1 MSTPDCI
8 LSNTVKTNSKL
19 SGALRLSFEYQGQER
34 TLCKTPK
41 VQSAV
46 RAGKMTEAEA
56 LLTPWYLRKTVKVDG
71 KPKERLFQCAVDNDA
86 AIVAARKLIKGQ
98 SDQPDEFAQFV
109 KQREAKRAVT
119 LAELAV
125 EWKALQM
132 PDERGKARDERA
144 RTNLEQPLR
153 RGLEYL
159 GEKPAVTIEAADM
172 LDFAA
177 ALKKKC
183 IATSQG
189 KDGTRAAD
197 LSLSALS
204 CMCAWA
210 VTARKIAKNP
220 FDGRPKFQDSDDV
233 NHCHE
238 VMPRSDEE
246 WHSILRWFWTIEYKA
261 DNLTSKTEAHK
272 DTLKARVIG
281 AWLCWTGLVGLRP
294 GEPSYL
300 FRHPELT
307 KPPSGEE
314 KRALP
319 YGAIY
324 PSHDGARRMKVFR
337 TKNGQNPAVVIHPI
351 AADFLTTWAAWLD
364 THIRRTTFAAPWFPN
379 PSEPTQPLFTPADKG
394 FYVLRLIRRACQEL
408 KIAECQ
414 AKGFGRA
421 FFVRVQRSQ
430 DEDDPAIALMLGQ
443 SSNGALVR
451 SVYGDPDDIKGD
463 KLFDWTPAGAEPAWK
478 LLAADCAANVIAI

>member
-8 LSNTVKTNSKL
+8 LGNTVKPNSKL

-46 RAGKMTEAEA
+46 RSGQMTEAAA
-56 LLTPWYLRKTVKVDG
+56 LLTPWYLRTTIKVDG
-71 KPKERLFQCAVDNDA
+71 QPRERLFQCAVDNEA
-86 AIVAARKLIKGQ
+86 AKVAARKVLKGQ
-98 SDQPDEFAQFV
+98 CDQPDEFTQFV
-109 KQREAKRAVT
+109 KEREAKRAIT
-119 LAELAV
+119 LDELAL

-132 PDERGKARDERA
+132 PDERGKSRDERA
-144 RTNLEQPLR
+144 RHNLEQPLR

-159 GEKPAVTIEAADM
+159 GDKPAVTIEAGDM

-183 IATSQG
+183 IAKGQG

-204 CMCAWA
+204 CLCSWA
-210 VTARKIAKNP
+210 VVARKIKTNP
-220 FDGRPKFQDSDDV
+220 FAVRPKFQDSDDV
-233 NHCHE
+233 KHCSDA
-238 VMPRSDEE
+238 MPRSDEE
-246 WHSILRWFWTIEYKA
+246 WHSILRWFWSVEYKA
-261 DNLTSKTEAHK
+261 DNLTSKAEAHK
-272 DTLKARVIG
+272 DTLRARVIG

-294 GEPSYL
+294 GEPAHL
-300 FRHPELT
+300 FRHPALT
-307 KPPSGEE
+307 EPPSGEQ
-314 KRALP
+314 KRAIP
-319 YGAIY
+319 YGTIY
-324 PSHDGARRMKVFR
+324 PSHDAARRMKVFR
-337 TKNGQNPAVVIHPI
+337 TKNGQNPAVLLHPI
-351 AADFLTTWAAWLD
+351 AADFLTTWATWLD
-364 THIRRTTFAAPWFPN
+364 THIRRTTFAGPWFPN
-379 PSEPTQPLFTPADKG
+379 PADPTQPLFTPADKG

-408 KIAECQ
+408 KIPECQ
-414 AKGFGRA
+414 SKGFGRA

-430 DEDDPAIALMLGQ
+430 DEDDAAIALMLGQ

-463 KLFDWTPAGAEPAWK
+463 KLFDWKPTGMEPAWK
-478 LLAADCAANVIAI
+478 LLAAECVANVIAI